1 MRAIPVLAVIASAPL
16 LASAVPL
23 SRPVSPSL
31 SALAKLTPQ
40 ALIASGC
47 GFALATE
54 AAPPGKAPVAM
65 PLIEGLAPIRYPV
78 TTTSQEA
85 QRYFNQG
92 MAFLYGFEFPKA
104 ERSFAAGSARD
115 PGCAMC
121 KWGEALAIGPYINSG
136 PSGVERIARALTLTT
151 QALAQ
156 PGITEKE
163 RALITALQQ
172 RYAPKG
178 PKKHK
183 GVHAVT
189 FANAMQAVSDRWP
202 DDDMIMV
209 LAAEAA
215 MNVRPW
221 DYWEA
226 DNATPRPW
234 ARRAIGLVEKVLARN
249 PDQPEAQHLYIHLTE
264 ASTTPGR
271 AERAADMLETTAP
284 ASAHLVHMPSH
295 TYYRVGRFAD
305 SVKVNTLAISVDE
318 AMARRLNEDP
328 KFYGYFRHHTHFIL
342 SAAEQMGDRDKA
354 LKAADD
360 LEASIPAKMAAG
372 NIMIQARLTTAL
384 QARAQFART
393 LEESLAIPEP
403 DAAMPE
409 LRQIWWALRA
419 EALAR
424 AGKVPAARQ
433 EIATMRAARGRKTN
447 DSKATGGKPR
457 DAEFAAMIKL
467 SETLALARIAEAEG
481 NPKGAIRLLHTA
493 AGIERGFS
501 YNEPPVWHQPV
512 DAALGAL
519 LLRTGDARGAKAA
532 FDRAITR
539 RPGNAWVLWG
549 RAQAEAGLGDKQAS
563 AQTMGLYRKSWAG
576 AQAPTLARL

>member
-1 MRAIPVLAVIASAPL
+1 MRAVSILAMMASAPL
-16 LASAVPL
+16 LTSAMPL
-23 SRPVSPSL
+23 PPRATPSPY
-31 SALAKLTPQ
+31 ALARLTPE
-40 ALIASGC
+40 ALIAGGC
-47 GFALATE
+47 GFALAGEST
-54 AAPPGKAPVAM
+54 APGKAPVPM
-65 PLIEGLAPIRYPV
+65 PLIDGLAPIHYPI
-78 TTTSQEA
+78 TTASNEA

-121 KWGEALAIGPYINSG
+121 MWGEALAIGPYINSG
-136 PSGVERIARALTLTT
+136 PSGVERIAKAEALTAK
-151 QALAQ
+151 ALAQ

-178 PKKHK
+178 PKNLK
-183 GVHAVT
+183 GVHAIT

-202 DDDMIMV
+202 DDDLVMV

-249 PDQPEAQHLYIHLTE
+249 PDQTEAQHLYIHLTE

-271 AERAADMLETTAP
+271 AERAADMLEMAAP

-295 TYYRVGRFAD
+295 TYYRVGRFGD
-305 SVKVNTLAISVDE
+305 GVKVNIQAIRADE
-318 AMARRLNEDP
+318 AMARRLNENP
-328 KFYGYFRHHTHFIL
+328 QYYGYFAHHTHFII
-342 SAAEQMGDRDKA
+342 SAAEQAGDRATA
-354 LKAADD
+354 LKAAGE
-360 LEASIPAKMAAG
+360 LEAALTPEKVATAPF
-372 NIMIQARLTTAL
+372 QQRRLASAL
-384 QARAQFART
+384 QARAQFAPN
-393 LEESLAIPEP
+393 LDALLAIPQP
-403 DAAMPE
+403 DARMPE
-409 LRQIWWALRA
+409 LRQLWWALRA
-419 EALAR
+419 GALGR
-424 AGKVPAARQ
+424 NGQKAAAMRKIG
-433 EIATMRAARGRKTN
+433 EMRAARGRKRVADGFEEMVKLGETM
-447 DSKATGGKPR
+447 
-457 DAEFAAMIKL
+457 AM
-467 SETLALARIAEAEG
+467 ARIAEGSG
-481 NPKGAIRLLHTA
+481 NMKGAVRLLRTA
-493 AGIERGFS
+493 ANIERKLS

-519 LLRTGDARGAKAA
+519 LLRMGDARGAKAA
-532 FDRAITR
+532 FDRALIR

-549 RAQAEAGLGDKQAS
+549 RAQAETALGDRQAS
-563 AQTMGLYRKSWAG
+563 AQTMALYRRTWAG
-576 AQAPTLARL
+576 GTETPALTRL